1 MGRVVGAMSL
11 ALLLAVAFP
20 SGVNAQAKTVTG
32 TIGAVSAS
40 SLTVKVG
47 GQDMAFVVDAKTVVE
62 ARGAGTADRKAEAT
76 GAAGP
81 KITDLL
87 SAGQNVEVTYTAMGS
102 MNHATKVR
110 RVTSV
115 PADGGGAM
123 AAPAA
128 GGTMSSN
135 GTVTAVGSNTLT
147 INASSGSQ
155 TFAIDGTSKVIGHG
169 VGTAAAK
176 GGGKTVIT
184 DLVAVGDRVTVS
196 YHQTGGAMHA
206 AEVRVTEKA
215 KK

>member
-1 MGRVVGAMSL
+1 MSRVVGAVSL

-20 SGVNAQAKTVTG
+20 SWVRAQDKTVTG
-32 TIGAVSAS
+32 TIGSVSAS

-47 GQDMAFVVDAKTVVE
+47 GQDMTFAIDGKTVVE
-62 ARGAGTADRKAEAT
+62 ARGAGTAERKAEAA

-87 SAGQNVEVTYTAMGS
+87 SAGQNVEVTYTAMGA

-115 PADGGGAM
+115 PSGGGAM

-128 GGTMSSN
+128 ATMTSM
-135 GTVTAVGSNTLT
+135 GTVTAVGNNTLT
-147 INASSGSQ
+147 INASSGAQ
-155 TFAIDGTSKVIGHG
+155 TFSIDGTSKVIGQG

-176 GGGKTVIT
+176 EGGKTAIT

-196 YHQTGGAMHA
+196 YHQAGMHA
-206 AEVRVTEKA
+206 AEVRVTAKA

>member
-20 SGVNAQAKTVTG
+20 SGVSAQAKTVTG

-47 GQDMAFVVDAKTVVE
+47 GQDMTFAVDAKTVVE

-115 PADGGGAM
+115 PAGGGAM

-128 GGTMSSN
+128 GGTMSSS

-147 INASSGSQ
+147 INASSGAQ

-169 VGTAAAK
+169 VGTTASK
-176 GGGKTVIT
+176 TGGKTVIT